1 MNKAITINN
10 LSFRFSAQ
18 SPLFFNNVNLSIAP
32 GTIYFLQGAN
42 GSGKSTLFKILQGN
56 VHEPQILEGILTIDG
71 VTHDMST
78 TQSKDLLHNLVHAVQ
93 QDYNSMI
100 ADNFSFEENLRFV
113 HMQRLPSLAALP
125 AYKPIPELIQRF
137 NIDVHK
143 SVHLLSGGQRQILA
157 ILMALQ
163 QQPALLLLDEP
174 TAALDPVNTDMV
186 LKFLHELVALTDIT
200 ILIISHDQ
208 TAIKNY
214 ATATNFQITIDAAS
228 GVRTVTI
235 ANDASLV

>member
-1 MNKAITINN
+1 MNRAITIHN
-10 LSFRFSAQ
+10 LSFKFSAQ
-18 SPLFFNNVNLSIAP
+18 SPTFFNNVNFSIAP
-32 GTIYFLQGAN
+32 KQIYFLQGAN

-56 VHEPQILEGILTIDG
+56 VDEAEILQGTLTIDG
-71 VTHDMST
+71 VAHDMSNS
-78 TQSKDLLHNLVHAVQ
+78 QSKELLHNLVHAVQ

-113 HMQRLPSLAALP
+113 HMQQFPTLAALP

-137 NIDVHK
+137 NIDIHK

-186 LKFLHELVALTDIT
+186 LKFLHELVTLTDIT

-228 GVRTVTI
+228 GVRTVTT
-235 ANDASLV
+235 N